1 MTETEPAVR
10 RGRPR
15 DRAKDVAVLEATIAL
30 LAREGLS
37 RVSMDRVAT
46 AAGVSKVT
54 IYTRWSSRDD
64 LIAAALR
71 HLELG
76 DLPPAT
82 GDLRAD
88 LASRLEAMR
97 RQYERVGGMSII
109 GSCLAEEPSSGQML
123 EIIRRSTLLP
133 RRQHFAEVVH
143 AAVERGA
150 LPGHL
155 DVERFI
161 SLLIGSLYADHLAGR
176 PLDEHWAPAVV
187 DLALRGALA

>member
-1 MTETEPAVR
+1 M
-10 RGRPR
+10 
-15 DRAKDVAVLEATIAL
+15 EATIAL
-30 LAREGLS
+30 LAQEGLG

-64 LIAAALR
+64 LIAAALQ

-82 GDLRAD
+82 GDLRED
-88 LASRLEAMR
+88 LVSRLEAMR

-109 GSCLAEEPSSGQML
+109 GSCLAGEPSSGQML

-133 RRQHFAEVVH
+133 RREHFAEVVRT
-143 AAVERGA
+143 AIDRGT
-150 LPGHL
+150 LPADL
-155 DVERFI
+155 DVERFT